1 VPLDD
6 VAQLGEL
13 PPAARSYVE
22 FVSQELGVPIE
33 LIGVGAERERV
44 LV

>member
-1 VPLDD
+1 
-6 VAQLGEL
+6 VAQVEEL
-13 PPAARSYVE
+13 PPSARSYVE
-22 FVSQELGVPIE
+22 FVSRELAVPIE